1 MEKSSETIET
11 IIAKYNRLLARYR
24 DLVQQTSEKQDKWAE
39 IEREFKI
46 NESLTRELCELILA
60 KDPQEMRLGK
70 EYSWSKLKT
79 RDIIQRSKNSFT
91 IYNDTRTSLLRDI
104 QRQSEERRMMIENL
118 QAQIERDANT
128 MQQLRELKQPEDTS
142 STSVERFD
150 ETTGEVIVEEK
161 EVDPK
166 TMERVAYATQ
176 EAAKSG
182 SIDILQFDEDEGM
195 APSSGK
201 GEKPSVSAEDIRRGQ
216 SRPATDMKIWETK
229 KDLSKA
235 DIDQRTEIAEHAA
248 VLDLK
253 RTGGNVSQSVR
264 KSNAAASA
272 KAAVEKQFVSIDAN
286 EIAQKLNDRHWTLM
300 DIIGSTGMCEGS
312 EIIDAAI
319 ETLNL
324 GDNNDKTTAS
334 GLRYILMNLVNFGCL
349 TMEQVDHPLKPRF
362 AVYALSSVGRSI
374 YATHFK
380 KQPVISERDVLIAEH
395 DNLEHAFGIKTLK
408 SILETNSTYSNV
420 CMSRMD
426 NTIKLK
432 DGTSYIPDIV
442 AQGQGKGRTFRVYME
457 YERGTHHQ
465 SDFNIKLNKAIKVTN
480 YLDIVCPTNSVA
492 ENLKGK
498 VAAWIQSRGGYK
510 SLQKVKIRITTL
522 RRINGV
528 TNINNDSNWLYVF
541 NLKNGEQP
549 IERK

>member
-1 MEKSSETIET
+1 M
-11 IIAKYNRLLARYR
+11 AKYNRLLARYR
-24 DLVQQTSEKQDKWAE
+24 DLEQQTSERQGKWEE

-60 KDPQEMRLGK
+60 KDPAEMKLGK
-70 EYSWSKLKT
+70 EYSWSKLRT
-79 RDIIQRSKNSFT
+79 RDIIQRSKNAFT
-91 IYNDTRTSLLRDI
+91 SYNEARTSLLRDI
-104 QRQSEERRMMIENL
+104 QHQSEERRMMIESL
-118 QAQIERDANT
+118 QDQIERDANT
-128 MQQLRELKQPEDTS
+128 MQQLRKMKADDTAD
-142 STSVERFD
+142 TPTERFD
-150 ETTGEVIVEEK
+150 ESTGEVIAENK

-182 SIDILQFDEDEGM
+182 SIDVIQFDEDDEM
-195 APSSGK
+195 APSSGQ
-201 GEKPSVSAEDIRRGQ
+201 GAKPSVSAEDIRRGQ
-216 SRPATDMKIWETK
+216 SRPATNMKIWETK
-229 KDLSKA
+229 KDLSHA
-235 DIDQRTEIAEHAA
+235 DVNQQTEMAERAA
-248 VLDLK
+248 ILDIK
-253 RTGGNVSQSVR
+253 RSSGNVSQSAR
-264 KSNAAASA
+264 KASMASAA
-272 KAAVEKQFVSIDAN
+272 KAAIEKQFVSIDAN

-300 DIIGSTGMCEGS
+300 EIIGSTGMCEGS
-312 EIIDAAI
+312 EIVDAAI
-319 ETLNL
+319 EMLNMSETA
-324 GDNNDKTTAS
+324 DKTTAS

-362 AVYALSSVGRSI
+362 AVYSLSSVGRSV
-374 YATHFK
+374 YAAHFG
-380 KQPVISERDVLIAEH
+380 KQSAISERDVLIAEH

-408 SILETNSTYSNV
+408 AILETNSTYSNV
-420 CMSRMD
+420 CMNRMD

-442 AQGQGKGRTFRVYME
+442 AQGKGKGRTFRVYME

-480 YLDIVCPTNSVA
+480 YLDIVCPTNPIA

-498 VAAWIQSRGGYK
+498 VAAWVESRGGYK

-541 NLKNGEQP
+541 NLKDGDRP

>member
-1 MEKSSETIET
+1 MDKRPETIET

-24 DLVQQTSEKQDKWAE
+24 DLEQQTSEKQGKWAE

-46 NESLTRELCELILA
+46 IEALTRELCELILA
-60 KDPQEMRLGK
+60 KDPQEMKLGK
-70 EYSWSKLKT
+70 EYSWSRLKT
-79 RDIIQRSKNSFT
+79 RDIIQRTKNSYT
-91 IYNDTRTSLLRDI
+91 NYNDARTALLRDI

-128 MQQLRELKQPEDTS
+128 MQQLRELKQSEDAS
-142 STSVERFD
+142 GAPAEQFD
-150 ETTGEVIVEEK
+150 KRTGEVITEEK

-182 SIDILQFDEDEGM
+182 SIDVLQFDEDDEM

-201 GEKPSVSAEDIRRGQ
+201 GEKPGVSAEDIRRGQ

-235 DIDQRTEIAEHAA
+235 DVDQQTEMSERAA
-248 VLDLK
+248 ILDLK
-253 RTGGNVSQSVR
+253 RTGGNVSSSAR
-264 KSNAAASA
+264 KANAASAA

-286 EIAQKLNDRHWTLM
+286 EIAQKLNERHWTLM

-312 EIIDAAI
+312 EIVDSAI
-319 ETLNL
+319 EALNL
-324 GDNNDKTTAS
+324 GDSTDKTTAS

-374 YATHFK
+374 YTTHFK
-380 KQPVISERDVLIAEH
+380 KQPVLSERDVLIAEH

-408 SILETNSTYSNV
+408 AILETNSTYSNV

-426 NTIKLK
+426 NTIQLK
-432 DGTSYIPDIV
+432 DGTSYIPDII

-480 YLDIVCPTNSVA
+480 RLDIVCPTNSVA
-492 ENLKGK
+492 ENLKNK
-498 VAAWIQSRGGYK
+498 VSTWIQSRGGYK

-541 NLKNGEQP
+541 NLKDGDQP